1 MSKLTRSYSSK
12 INSILKKI
20 LKEEEKK
27 FLQCANLI
35 SKSYKKGG
43 QLYIFGTGHSRLLG
57 EESFH
62 RAGGFAAAC
71 PIRDDDLSF
80 KKGARK
86 ATALERTPNIA
97 KKALAK
103 YKITSKDILMIVSNS
118 GVNHAPVEAALI
130 AKKKKIKTISLTSVK
145 YSKQAPLSKLNKRL
159 FEITDIFID
168 NKIPPGDAIIN
179 IEGMQAL
186 GMSCIPDKPLTM
198 VIYGAKNDTTVPP
211 EDILASDGYFY
222 EPMKNTV
229 NDWKNAFNCSNSS
242 KKQILT

>member
-1 MSKLTRSYSSK
+1 MSKLTRSYFSK

-27 FLQCANLI
+27 FLQCAKLI

-86 ATALERTPNIA
+86 ATALEE
-97 KKALAK
+97 L
-103 YKITSKDILMIVSNS
+103 
-118 GVNHAPVEAALI
+118 
-130 AKKKKIKTISLTSVK
+130 
-145 YSKQAPLSKLNKRL
+145 
-159 FEITDIFID
+159 
-168 NKIPPGDAIIN
+168 
-179 IEGMQAL
+179 
-186 GMSCIPDKPLTM
+186 
-198 VIYGAKNDTTVPP
+198 
-211 EDILASDGYFY
+211 
-222 EPMKNTV
+222 
-229 NDWKNAFNCSNSS
+229 
-242 KKQILT
+242 QILQKKLSLNIKLPTKMY

>member
-27 FLQCANLI
+27 FLQCAKLI

-118 GVNHAPVEAALI
+118 GVNHAPIEAALI
-130 AKKKKIKTISLTSVK
+130 AKKKKIKTCLLYTSPSPRDLVISRM
-145 YSKQAPLSKLNKRL
+145 P
-159 FEITDIFID
+159 
-168 NKIPPGDAIIN
+168 
-179 IEGMQAL
+179 
-186 GMSCIPDKPLTM
+186 
-198 VIYGAKNDTTVPP
+198 
-211 EDILASDGYFY
+211 
-222 EPMKNTV
+222 
-229 NDWKNAFNCSNSS
+229 SS
-242 KKQILT
+242 A

>member
-1 MSKLTRSYSSK
+1 MLRKIPNILTVGR
-12 INSILKKI
+12 ILIVPFFVLAFYLPGFYGDLTALI
-20 LKEEEKK
+20 LFIIASFTD
-27 FLQCANLI
+27 FLDGMLA
-35 SKSYKKGG
+35 
-43 QLYIFGTGHSRLLG
+43 RLLG

-130 AKKKKIKTISLTSVK
+130 AKKKKIKTILRVSGPWIK
-145 YSKQAPLSKLNKRL
+145 CFGMAPSWSGM
-159 FEITDIFID
+159 FFFF
-168 NKIPPGDAIIN
+168 PGQSRPCRQF
-179 IEGMQAL
+179 GRHTF
-186 GMSCIPDKPLTM
+186 G
-198 VIYGAKNDTTVPP
+198 
-211 EDILASDGYFY
+211 F
-222 EPMKNTV
+222 
-229 NDWKNAFNCSNSS
+229 
-242 KKQILT
+242 

>member
-1 MSKLTRSYSSK
+1 MSKLIRSYYSK
-12 INSILKKI
+12 LNSILKKI
-20 LKEEEKK
+20 IKEEEEK
-27 FLQCANLI
+27 FLQCAKLI

-71 PIRDDDLSF
+71 PIRDNNLGF
-80 KKGARK
+80 NKGARK

-103 YKITSKDILMIVSNS
+103 YKITEKDVLMIVSNS
-118 GVNHAPVEAALI
+118 GVNYVPVEAALI

-179 IEGMQAL
+179 IKNNMVAPASTVTGSFILNSILIEVANHLKNEKIFPFYISVNMPNAKKNN
-186 GMSCIPDKPLTM
+186 DKLE
-198 VIYGAKNDTTVPP
+198 KK
-211 EDILASDGYFY
+211 F
-222 EPMKNTV
+222 
-229 NDWKNAFNCSNSS
+229 S
-242 KKQILT
+242 KINPHL